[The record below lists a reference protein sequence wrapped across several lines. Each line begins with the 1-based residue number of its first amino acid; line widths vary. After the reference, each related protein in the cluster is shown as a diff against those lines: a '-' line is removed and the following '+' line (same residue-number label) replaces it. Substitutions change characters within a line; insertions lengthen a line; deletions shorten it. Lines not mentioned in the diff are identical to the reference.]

1 MKENKQV
8 KKDFLQIR
16 DGKIIQ
22 LVPEKTE
29 TSKTF
34 ETKTGRKFEVE
45 VYTNLVS
52 NVKYLQVFEDEF
64 DGITYKKV
72 SVTMCDQENNWE
84 CLTMSFNSN
93 VGASLICRLSNP
105 EFQPLQESNIGVFK
119 DKDGFDVLF
128 IKQNGLTIKS
138 PFSAS
143 NPLPKWIETKV
154 NKKIVWDK
162 SEYLDK
168 LESLVDEIN
177 KRLKFEP
184 ETMTAINPITRT
196 DESLLL
202 VDDNQDDMPF

>member
-1 MKENKQV
+1 MKENKSV

-34 ETKTGRKFEVE
+34 ETKTGRKFEAE

-64 DGITYKKV
+64 DGITYKKL
-72 SVTMCDQENNWE
+72 SVTMCDQENNFE

-93 VGASLICRLSNP
+93 VAASLLSRLYNP
-105 EFQPLQESNIGVFK
+105 EFQPLQEVNLGVFK
-119 DKDGFDVLF
+119 GKDGFDVLF

-138 PFSAS
+138 AFNKE

-162 SEYLDK
+162 SEYLDA
-168 LESLVDEIN
+168 LESLVDLIN

-184 ETMTAINPITRT
+184 ETMTAINPMTRT
-196 DESLLL
+196 NESLLL
-202 VDDNQDDMPF
+202 VDDNQDDMF

>member
-1 MKENKQV
+1 MKENKSV
-8 KKDFLQIR
+8 KKDFLQIK

-34 ETKTGRKFEVE
+34 ETKTGRKFEAE

-52 NVKYLQVFEDEF
+52 TIKYLQVFEDEF
-64 DGITYKKV
+64 DGITYKKI
-72 SVTMCDQENNWE
+72 SVTMCDNENNWE

-128 IKQNGLTIKS
+128 IKRNGLTIKS

-168 LESLVDEIN
+168 LESLVEDIN

-184 ETMTAINPITRT
+184 ETMEAINPMTRT

>member
-1 MKENKQV
+1 MKENKQI

-34 ETKTGRKFEVE
+34 ETKTGRKFEAE

-52 NVKYLQVFEDEF
+52 TIKYLQVFEDEF
-64 DGITYKKV
+64 DGITYKKL
-72 SVTMCDQENNWE
+72 SVTMCDKENNFE

-93 VGASLICRLSNP
+93 VGSSLICRLSSP
-105 EFQPLQESNIGVFK
+105 EFQPIQESNIGVFK

-128 IKQNGLTIKS
+128 VKQNGITIKS

-177 KRLKFEP
+177 KKLKFEP
-184 ETMTAINPITRT
+184 ETMEAINPMTRT

-202 VDDNQDDMPF
+202 VDDMPF

>member
-34 ETKTGRKFEVE
+34 ETKTGRKFEAE

-64 DGITYKKV
+64 DGITYKKL
-72 SVTMCDQENNWE
+72 SVTMCDQDNNFE
-84 CLTMSFNSN
+84 CLTMGFNSN
-93 VGASLICRLSNP
+93 VASSLLSRLYNP
-105 EFQPLQESNIGVFK
+105 EFQPLQEVNLGVFR

-138 PFSAS
+138 AFNKE

-162 SEYLDK
+162 SEYLDA
-168 LESLVDEIN
+168 LESLVGLIN

-184 ETMTAINPITRT
+184 ETVTAINPMTKI

-202 VDDNQDDMPF
+202 IDDNQDDMPF

>member
-22 LVPEKTE
+22 LVAKKTE

-34 ETKTGRKFEVE
+34 ETKTGRKFEAE
-45 VYTNLVS
+45 VFTNLVS

-64 DGITYKKV
+64 DGITYKKL

-93 VGASLICRLSNP
+93 VAASLLSRLYNQ
-105 EFQPLQESNIGVFK
+105 EFHPLQEVNLGVFK

-128 IKQNGLTIKS
+128 IKQNGITIKS
-138 PFSAS
+138 AFNKE

-154 NKKIVWDK
+154 NKKLVWDK
-162 SEYLDK
+162 SEYLDA
-168 LESLVDEIN
+168 LESLVDLIN

-184 ETMTAINPITRT
+184 ETISSINPITKT

-202 VDDNQDDMPF
+202 IDDSQNDMPF

>member
-22 LVPEKTE
+22 LVPEKSE

-34 ETKTGRKFEVE
+34 ETKTGRKFEAE

-52 NVKYLQVFEDEF
+52 TIKYLQVFEDEF
-64 DGITYKKV
+64 DGITYKKI
-72 SVTMCDQENNWE
+72 SVTMCDQENNFE

-128 IKQNGLTIKS
+128 VKQNGVTIKS

-168 LESLVDEIN
+168 LESLVEDIN

-202 VDDNQDDMPF
+202 VDDMPF

>member
-22 LVPEKTE
+22 LIPEKTE

-34 ETKTGRKFEVE
+34 ETKTGRKFEAE

-64 DGITYKKV
+64 DGITYKKL
-72 SVTMCDQENNWE
+72 SVTMCDQENNFE

-93 VGASLICRLSNP
+93 VAASLLSRLYNP
-105 EFQPLQESNIGVFK
+105 EFQPLQEVNLGVFK

-138 PFSAS
+138 AFNKE

-162 SEYLDK
+162 SEYLDA
-168 LESLVDEIN
+168 LESLVDLIN

-202 VDDNQDDMPF
+202 VDDMPF

>member
-22 LVPEKTE
+22 LIPEKSE

-34 ETKTGRKFEVE
+34 ETKTGRKFEAE

-52 NVKYLQVFEDEF
+52 TIKYLQVFEDEF
-64 DGITYKKV
+64 DGITYKKL
-72 SVTMCDQENNWE
+72 SVTMCDNQNNWE

-93 VGASLICRLSNP
+93 VSASLLSRLSNY

-119 DKDGFDVLF
+119 DKKGFDVLF
-128 IKQNGLTIKS
+128 VKQNGLTIKS
-138 PFSAS
+138 AY
-143 NPLPKWIETKV
+143 NKENALPKWVETKV
-154 NKKIVWDK
+154 NKKIIWDK
-162 SEYLDK
+162 SEYLDV
-168 LESLVDEIN
+168 LESLVELIN